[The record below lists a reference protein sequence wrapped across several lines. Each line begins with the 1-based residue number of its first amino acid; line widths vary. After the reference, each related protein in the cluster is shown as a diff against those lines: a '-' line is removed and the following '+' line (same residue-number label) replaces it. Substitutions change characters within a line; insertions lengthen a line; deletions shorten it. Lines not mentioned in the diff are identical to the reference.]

1 MRRRRM
7 ESKVGMLPDA
17 DPEGPSASYCCVMF
31 PALVHVPA
39 PARRT
44 NPKGLTAGRR
54 RYTALG

>member
-1 MRRRRM
+1 M